1 MRNTWTVWTVQ
12 FTLDAMS
19 QAQISQERILN
30 AAAAIVGRSGA
41 AHLTI
46 DAVAAEAGLS
56 KGGVLYHFP
65 NKRSMIEAMVQFV
78 LENVAERAARH
89 RTRLSG
95 GRNAVV
101 RSFICAEHDLDPR
114 ERAMSIAILAAAAED
129 PDLVAPARARLAV
142 WLDEIMRDSDGDL
155 GIILMLATEGLRF
168 LSMLDLL
175 PLTCADRER
184 IHQRMLAM
192 AEAGDP

>member
-1 MRNTWTVWTVQ
+1 
-12 FTLDAMS
+12 MS
-19 QAQISQERILN
+19 QARSSQARILN

-65 NKRSMIEAMVQFV
+65 NKRAMIEAMVQYV
-78 LENVAERAARH
+78 LDNVAERVARH
-89 RTRLSG
+89 RARISG

-101 RSFICAEHDLDPR
+101 RAFICAEHDLDPS

-129 PDLVAPARARLAV
+129 PELIAPARTRLAV
-142 WLDEIMRDSDGDL
+142 WLEEISHDSDGDL
-155 GIILMLATEGLRF
+155 GIVLLLATEGLRF

-175 PLTCADRER
+175 PLSSADRHR
-184 IHQRMLAM
+184 IHERMLAM